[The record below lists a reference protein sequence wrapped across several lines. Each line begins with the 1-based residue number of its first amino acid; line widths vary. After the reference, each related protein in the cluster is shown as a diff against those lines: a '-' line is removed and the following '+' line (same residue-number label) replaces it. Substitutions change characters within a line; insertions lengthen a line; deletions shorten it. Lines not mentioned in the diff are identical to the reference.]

1 MKTLLFIRF
10 TFGGMLMHIAVLALP
25 LLMALTCSNAT
36 GCNEKEHK
44 VAPKTSRNMAAPQS
58 IHPLDVFYKYY

>member
-1 MKTLLFIRF
+1 
-10 TFGGMLMHIAVLALP
+10 MHIAVLALP